1 METTKEK
8 QERMKRADDDSGGDS
23 VQLPLETSP
32 YVQYKKGDGLEDYNL
47 RAYGARGH
55 LPVSD
60 IPHGGSGTDA
70 PTIPGTA
77 AATVQRQRQPQRDQG
92 GDAAGRVG
100 TATDAINR
108 QGVP

>member
-1 METTKEK
+1 MEASKERRQQQ
-8 QERMKRADDDSGGDS
+8 QEERKLAGDT

-32 YVQYKKGDGLEDYNL
+32 YVQYKKDDGLEDYKL

-60 IPHGGSGTDA
+60 VPHGGTGTDA
-70 PTIPGTA
+70 PTVPGTA
-77 AATVQRQRQPQRDQG
+77 VPTGKRQPQRDQG
-92 GDAAGRVG
+92 GAVAGGDVG

-108 QGVP
+108 HGVP